1 MPAATKN
8 GFRSMPEWNTPPE
21 AQGPRRFLTLG
32 KSFLL
37 IAILITVGIISAV
50 VGIRVAVR
58 GDEVQ
63 VPSLVGQ
70 TVDQAK
76 KSLTG
81 LELVLEVN
89 GERYDAAATA
99 GKIVSQLPP
108 AGGRIKANHPVQV
121 IVSLG
126 MRRNPIPD
134 LLGSSMRSAE
144 LMVMQSGYELGNVST
159 IDLDNA
165 GGQEGVIRQY
175 PTPQSREV
183 LSQKIDVLVNQPH
196 AQRFIMP
203 DLMGQNIAVV
213 TSFLE
218 ANELKVRPPVYR
230 EYQNADKGE
239 VVKQYP
245 EPGYMVKRDDP
256 ISLEVAR

>member
-1 MPAATKN
+1 MPAARRN
-8 GFRSMPEWNTPPE
+8 GFRSMPEWKSPPE
-21 AQGPRRFLTLG
+21 AQGPSRFLTVG

-37 IAILITVGIISAV
+37 IAILITVGILSAV

-76 KSLTG
+76 KSLAN

-89 GERYDAAATA
+89 GERYDASVGA
-99 GKIVSQLPP
+99 GKVVSQLPP
-108 AGGRIKANHPVQV
+108 AGGRIKANRAVQV
-121 IVSLG
+121 VVSLG
-126 MRRNPIPD
+126 VRRNPIPD
-134 LLGSSMRSAE
+134 LIGSSMRSAQ
-144 LMVMQSGYELGNVST
+144 LMVLQSGYELGNVST
-159 IDLDNA
+159 ISLDNA
-165 GGQEGVIRQY
+165 GQDGVVRQY

-183 LSQKIDVLVNQPH
+183 LSQKIDVLVNAPRST
-196 AQRFIMP
+196 RFIMP

-213 TSFLE
+213 MAFLE
-218 ANELKVRPPVYR
+218 ANNLKVRPPVYR
-230 EYQNADKGE
+230 EYQNADKGV

-245 EPGYMVKRDDP
+245 EPGYMVTREDP